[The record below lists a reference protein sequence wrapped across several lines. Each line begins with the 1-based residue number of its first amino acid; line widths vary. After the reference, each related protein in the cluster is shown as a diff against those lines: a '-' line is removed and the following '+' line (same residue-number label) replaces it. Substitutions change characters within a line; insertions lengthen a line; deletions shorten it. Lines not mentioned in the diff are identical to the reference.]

1 MPTLPT
7 MVWECTRPATYVIT
21 CVHAVL
27 GKGPFQLHLRVQV
40 YPMDYHSL
48 SQPASRQ
55 LLAMQLRRDL
65 LENRSD
71 SSESGGE
78 GGREWSVAIM
88 HSPPLLHVGYIVNI
102 P

>member
-7 MVWECTRPATYVIT
+7 VIREPATYVVT

-65 LENRSD
+65 LENR
-71 SSESGGE
+71 
-78 GGREWSVAIM
+78 
-88 HSPPLLHVGYIVNI
+88 
-102 P
+102 